1 MRRNHESQQRRQQR
15 MSDADN
21 AIDFETFFT
30 GKTAPSV
37 VDITTFDDAGLKPV
51 TLVDD
56 LIDFFKSFKIVPQI
70 QASPFGSN
78 KMLVFLPPK
87 SARTAAMKNKSAAQL
102 KTLGL
107 YHVVKFAEFNAA
119 IDACNGA
126 ATNLTTAVRGALLSY
141 TCNIATVRSN
151 GKVNDFDFYRGV
163 GQPPR
168 EGYPKFE
175 LVYPAGYGIPTG
187 SIAVVQLNRVLE
199 LPPQFANEALA
210 NEKAVFAPAAG
221 HEDDFDNFMTQ
232 GDFRRAYQTA
242 INKVHEHDRDIDY
255 HELWQLKALTALKK
269 LAGHSSYGPK
279 IYELVA
285 VETLT
290 KKFHDFL
297 KQGKYTEA
305 LEYALTVGSYYDMH
319 TEEAEMWR
327 KNATYARNTK
337 SGRISAPFAPAA
349 GHEDDFDNF
358 MTQGDFRRAY
368 QTAINKV
375 HEHDRDIDYHELWQ
389 LKALTALKKL
399 AGHSSYGPKIYELV
413 AVETLTKKF
422 HDFLKQGKYTEA
434 LEYALTVGS
443 YYDMHTEE
451 AEMWRKNA
459 TYARNTKS
467 GRISAPFA
475 PIAGRKDDFAETK
488 RSSNEELRTLW
499 SEHTKYTALFIVA
512 AIDKLHTLGAIK
524 ERLLKNQDD
533 IAAFVVKMVQSQSD
547 EEFPP
552 SKLSE
557 FKKVLATKLKEHI
570 AGAET
575 LVGGLSLLA
584 GTNRDG

>member
-70 QASPFGSN
+70 QASPFGPN
-78 KMLVFLPPK
+78 KMLVFLQPK

-327 KNATYARNTK
+327 
-337 SGRISAPFAPAA
+337 
-349 GHEDDFDNF
+349 
-358 MTQGDFRRAY
+358 Q
-368 QTAINKV
+368 
-375 HEHDRDIDYHELWQ
+375 
-389 LKALTALKKL
+389 
-399 AGHSSYGPKIYELV
+399 
-413 AVETLTKKF
+413 
-422 HDFLKQGKYTEA
+422 
-434 LEYALTVGS
+434 
-443 YYDMHTEE
+443 
-451 AEMWRKNA
+451 NA

-584 GTNRDG
+584 GTSREGQAGKIGDYKRALQEKLAPVEKTILELRYDEKEERELPLPRLTAPTTPLDAAI